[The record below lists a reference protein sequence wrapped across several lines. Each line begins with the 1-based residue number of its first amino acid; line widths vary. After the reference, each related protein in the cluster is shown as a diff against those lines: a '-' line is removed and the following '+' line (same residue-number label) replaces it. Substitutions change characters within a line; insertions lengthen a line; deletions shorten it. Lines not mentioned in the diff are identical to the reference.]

1 MTLGHITYF
10 VIDFYVIL
18 VEFRWLCMSFWATE
32 GVFHMYKQRRHRTTI
47 SGHHTTILDVLESFW
62 YWKNRTTMLSI
73 VLRCKKSMSH
83 YITTLSIVLRCK
95 KSLSHRTTTLS
106 IVLRC
111 KKSQHYLRKSPA
123 AHQREVAKFWG
134 KKQTF
139 GARTMDRRLETIKTH
154 IR

>member
-1 MTLGHITYF
+1 
-10 VIDFYVIL
+10 
-18 VEFRWLCMSFWATE
+18 
-32 GVFHMYKQRRHRTTI
+32 MYKQRRHRTTI

-83 YITTLSIVLRCK
+83 YITTRSIVLRCKKSLSHRTTTLSIVLRCK

-111 KKSQHYLRKSPA
+111 KKSQHYLHKSPA
-123 AHQREVAKFWG
+123 AHQKEGSEILGKETDFWSKNHG
-134 KKQTF
+134 
-139 GARTMDRRLETIKTH
+139 
-154 IR
+154 